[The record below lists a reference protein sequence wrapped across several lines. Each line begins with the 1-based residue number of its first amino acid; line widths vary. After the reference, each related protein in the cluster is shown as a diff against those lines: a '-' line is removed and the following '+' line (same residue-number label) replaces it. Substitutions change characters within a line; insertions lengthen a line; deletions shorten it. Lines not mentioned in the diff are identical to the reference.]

1 MRPLLCFFLKYDY
14 GIPER
19 GDSLEKL
26 YFWPAIKKH
35 SPESEVFWLE
45 EIGFLENNKD
55 GLQEKI
61 IQIAGRNIHVLA
73 FFILMQ
79 DEVRISTLKEL
90 RSIGC
95 KVINWFSD
103 DQWRFDNWSV
113 HIARESDFVLTV
125 NKFAI
130 PKYKKQTK
138 CTPILTQWGNFEKT
152 EIDFSK
158 IGSELDYKVSFVG
171 SKSPAREWYVNY
183 LKNNG
188 IHVDC
193 FGSGWANGR
202 VSQFQMNEI
211 FLKSCIN
218 LNLSNSTPND
228 IKYFTFL
235 IKRILVYLVRL
246 QMKCLKTYWKHAKEF
261 ILRKQ
266 KSHEQMKARNF
277 EIPANGGLQLS
288 HYTLELEDYFH
299 IGKEILIYSSVDDLE
314 KQIQFIF
321 ENSDHSQ
328 EVRLSGY
335 KCTLSHSFDSRISK
349 ILSEVSE
356 CLA

>member
-55 GLQEKI
+55 GLQEEI
-61 IQIAGRNIHVLA
+61 IQIAGRNIHALA

-103 DQWRFDNWSV
+103 DQWRFDNWSI

-138 CTPILTQWGNFEKT
+138 CIPILTQWGNFEETK
-152 EIDFSK
+152 IDSIK
-158 IGSELDYKVSFVG
+158 IGVELEYQVSFVG
-171 SKSPAREWYVNY
+171 GKSPAREWYVNY
-183 LKNNG
+183 LKNKG
-188 IHVDC
+188 IHVEC
-193 FGSGWANGR
+193 FGSGWGNGR
-202 VSQFQMNEI
+202 VSQTQMNEI
-211 FLKSCIN
+211 FLKSYIN
-218 LNLSNSTPND
+218 LNLSNSTPTD
-228 IKYFTFL
+228 LRYFVFL
-235 IKRILVYLVRL
+235 IKKILVSLIGFQVKFL
-246 QMKCLKTYWKHAKEF
+246 MTYWSHAKEF

-288 HYTLELEDYFH
+288 HYTLELEDYFK
-299 IGKEILIYSSVDDLE
+299 IGKEILIYSSVDELE
-314 KQIQFIF
+314 KQIQFLIDD
-321 ENSDHSQ
+321 NALAQ
-328 EVRLSGY
+328 RIRLKGY
-335 KCTLSHSFDSRISK
+335 KRALYNSFDSRISK
-349 ILSEVSE
+349 IITEVSE
-356 CLA
+356 CLS